1 METITE
7 SFNNLCKVIDFP
19 KDWEYDDIVVYA
31 LNFAFNNADAINDDF
46 IVLEEC
52 EHENKT
58 YQAKEWDTNVPESY
72 TCDECGKEFDI
83 PEPSFEDEVMEDEYE
98 DE

>member
-1 METITE
+1 MDVTDDLILGDSAYARIIDETET
-7 SFNNLCKVIDFP
+7 
-19 KDWEYDDIVVYA
+19 
-31 LNFAFNNADAINDDF
+31 
-46 IVLEEC
+46 EC